1 MGRDLRGLSSSNSVV
16 AFLKNIVL
24 KSNMVVAKSCIISS
38 CIEVLILISKFLVNI
53 TPPPKK
59 KKISMYFLRFW
70 RTLREFPETLKR
82 LLETSNF
89 VRNKDV
95 VFEIKL
101 DHPHYAQVQME
112 MVNMINT

>member
-1 MGRDLRGLSSSNSVV
+1 
-16 AFLKNIVL
+16 
-24 KSNMVVAKSCIISS
+24 
-38 CIEVLILISKFLVNI
+38 
-53 TPPPKK
+53 
-59 KKISMYFLRFW
+59 MYFLRFW
-70 RTLREFPETLKR
+70 RTLRELPETLKR